1 MIKRPTCIILFY
13 GYSIFYNS
21 CLNSGCISSVEM
33 PELNIT
39 YPYESVSWSPEGGYP
54 ESVRVDEVPWRSW
67 GPGSHLGLTV
77 VLDANLD
84 EYYCSSEVSMG
95 FKVLSLTHCPVLM
108 LSY

>member
-1 MIKRPTCIILFY
+1 
-13 GYSIFYNS
+13 
-21 CLNSGCISSVEM
+21 M

-95 FKVLSLTHCPVLM
+95 FKVPTTINSLSGVNVKLLIPFHQYSRTPHI
-108 LSY
+108 

>member
-1 MIKRPTCIILFY
+1 
-13 GYSIFYNS
+13 
-21 CLNSGCISSVEM
+21 M

-95 FKVLSLTHCPVLM
+95 FKVLPLTQCPVLM

>member
-1 MIKRPTCIILFY
+1 MLEGSF
-13 GYSIFYNS
+13 
-21 CLNSGCISSVEM
+21 ISSVEM

-95 FKVLSLTHCPVLM
+95 FKVLPFIPNWF
-108 LSY
+108 Y